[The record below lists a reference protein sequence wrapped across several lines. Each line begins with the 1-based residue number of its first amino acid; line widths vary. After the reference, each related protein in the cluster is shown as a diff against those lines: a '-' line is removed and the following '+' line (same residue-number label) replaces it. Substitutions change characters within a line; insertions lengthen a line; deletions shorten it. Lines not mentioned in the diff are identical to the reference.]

1 MVDAQ
6 KYTKWLRWLATIS
19 HEVTLLVWS
28 GNLYKEMRE
37 IVAANPAIN
46 RGNKFYDWLTRN
58 YVHTALM
65 GLRRQL
71 DRHRDAISLR
81 KLLDDMQ
88 VNYSLLTR
96 EYHLSLYLNDMR
108 ILGERTFDQLSGEGQ
123 DIYPQEK
130 IEADLQRLEE
140 IDALHKEFIDRRI
153 AHYDKV
159 NRLGTLPTFQE
170 LYDAVNDMEK
180 TVIKYHLLLKAETVR
195 LLPITQYDW
204 KVIFRSPWLT
214 EEPSG

>member
-1 MVDAQ
+1 
-6 KYTKWLRWLATIS
+6 
-19 HEVTLLVWS
+19 
-28 GNLYKEMRE
+28 
-37 IVAANPAIN
+37 
-46 RGNKFYDWLTRN
+46 
-58 YVHTALM
+58 
-65 GLRRQL
+65 
-71 DRHRDAISLR
+71 
-81 KLLDDMQ
+81 
-88 VNYSLLTR
+88 
-96 EYHLSLYLNDMR
+96 MR

-159 NRLGTLPTFQE
+159 NRFGTLPTFQE
-170 LYDAVNDMEK
+170 LYDAVDDMEK